1 MDYWERDRDTLMT
14 QSEIERNAR
23 GMPEDVLLRV
33 GNLDVYYGSLQVLWD
48 VSLEVRSGEIVAVAG
63 ANGAGKTTLMKTISG
78 LLRPAK
84 GRIEFAG
91 KNITDMNAYDI
102 VGHGISQVPEGR
114 RLFPDMTVLEN
125 LMIGSYSRSAR
136 GVKDENLARVYDL
149 FPILEERKNQ
159 LSKTLSGGQQQMVAI
174 GRGLMSNPK
183 LMIIDEMSLGLSP
196 LIVLD
201 LFKVLHEIQA
211 RGVTVLLVEQNVWQT
226 LHEADR
232 AYVIETGKI
241 VLSGNALELTEEEK
255 IKNAYFG
262 A

>member
-1 MDYWERDRDTLMT
+1 MT
-14 QSEIERNAR
+14 QIERNTK
-23 GMPEDVLLRV
+23 GMPEEVLLRV
-33 GNLDVYYGSLQVLWD
+33 DNLDVYYGSLQVLWD

-84 GRIEFAG
+84 GSIEFAG
-91 KNITDMNAYDI
+91 ENITDMKAYDI

-114 RLFPDMTVLEN
+114 RLFPEMTVLEN
-125 LMIGSYSRSAR
+125 LMIGSYSASAR
-136 GVKDENLARVYDL
+136 GVKDENLAKIYDL

-159 LSKTLSGGQQQMVAI
+159 LAKTLSGGQQQMVAI

-196 LIVLD
+196 LIVSD
-201 LFKVLHEIQA
+201 LFRVLHEIQE

-255 IKNAYFG
+255 IKSAYFG

>member
-1 MDYWERDRDTLMT
+1 
-14 QSEIERNAR
+14 
-23 GMPEDVLLRV
+23 MPDEVLLRV
-33 GNLDVYYGSLQVLWD
+33 DNIDVFYGSLQVLWD
-48 VSLEVRSGEIVAVAG
+48 VSIEVKSGEIVAIAG

-78 LLRPAK
+78 ILHPVT
-84 GRIEFAG
+84 GSIEFAG
-91 KNITDMNAYDI
+91 EDITNMNAYDI

-114 RLFPDMTVLEN
+114 RLFPEMTVLEN
-125 LMIGSYSRSAR
+125 LMIGSYDGKAR
-136 GVKDENLARVYDL
+136 AVKQENLARVYDL
-149 FPILEERKNQ
+149 FPILAERKNQ
-159 LSKTLSGGQQQMVAI
+159 VAKTLSGGQQQMVAI

-201 LFKVLHEIQA
+201 LFKILHEIQA

-232 AYVIETGKI
+232 AYIIETGRI
-241 VLSGNALELTEEEK
+241 VLCGNALELVEEEK
-255 IKNAYFG
+255 VKNAYFG

>member
-1 MDYWERDRDTLMT
+1 MSDE
-14 QSEIERNAR
+14 
-23 GMPEDVLLRV
+23 VLLRV
-33 GNLDVYYGSLQVLWD
+33 DDIDVFYGSLQVLWD
-48 VSLEVRSGEIVAVAG
+48 VSIEVKTGEIVAIAG

-78 LLRPAK
+78 ILHPVT
-84 GRIEFAG
+84 GSIEFAG
-91 KNITDMNAYDI
+91 EDITNMNAYDI

-125 LMIGSYSRSAR
+125 LRIGSYDGKAR
-136 GVKDENLARVYDL
+136 AVRQENLERVYDL
-149 FPILEERKNQ
+149 FPILAERKNQ
-159 LSKTLSGGQQQMVAI
+159 VAKTLSGGQQQMVAI
-174 GRGLMSNPK
+174 GRGLMSNPR

-201 LFKVLHEIQA
+201 LFKILHEIQA

-232 AYVIETGKI
+232 AYIIETGRI
-241 VLSGNALELTEEEK
+241 VLSGNALELAEEEK
-255 IKNAYFG
+255 VKNAYFG

>member
-1 MDYWERDRDTLMT
+1 MSDE
-14 QSEIERNAR
+14 
-23 GMPEDVLLRV
+23 VLLRV
-33 GNLDVYYGSLQVLWD
+33 DNIDVFYGSLQVLWD
-48 VSLEVRSGEIVAVAG
+48 VSIEVKTGEIVAIAG

-78 LLRPAK
+78 ILHPVT
-84 GRIEFAG
+84 GSIEFAG
-91 KNITDMNAYDI
+91 EDITNMNAYDI

-125 LMIGSYSRSAR
+125 LRIGSYDGKAR
-136 GVKDENLARVYDL
+136 AVRQENLERVYDL
-149 FPILEERKNQ
+149 FPILAERKNQ
-159 LSKTLSGGQQQMVAI
+159 VAKTLSGGQQQMVAI
-174 GRGLMSNPK
+174 GRGLMSNPR

-201 LFKVLHEIQA
+201 LFKILHEIQA

-232 AYVIETGKI
+232 AYIIETGRI
-241 VLSGNALELTEEEK
+241 VLSGNALELAEEEK
-255 IKNAYFG
+255 VKNAYFG

>member
-1 MDYWERDRDTLMT
+1 
-14 QSEIERNAR
+14 
-23 GMPEDVLLRV
+23 MPDEVLLRV
-33 GNLDVYYGSLQVLWD
+33 DNIDVFYGSLQVLWD
-48 VSLEVRSGEIVAVAG
+48 VSIEVKSGEIVAIAG

-78 LLRPAK
+78 ILHPVT
-84 GRIEFAG
+84 GSIEFAG
-91 KNITDMNAYDI
+91 EDITNMNAYDI

-125 LMIGSYSRSAR
+125 LMIGSYDGKAR
-136 GVKDENLARVYDL
+136 ALKQENLARVYDL
-149 FPILEERKNQ
+149 FPILAERKNQ
-159 LSKTLSGGQQQMVAI
+159 VAKTLSGGQQQMVAI

-201 LFKVLHEIQA
+201 LFKILHEIQA

-232 AYVIETGKI
+232 AYIIETGRI
-241 VLSGNALELTEEEK
+241 VLSGNALELAEEEK
-255 IKNAYFG
+255 VKNAYFG